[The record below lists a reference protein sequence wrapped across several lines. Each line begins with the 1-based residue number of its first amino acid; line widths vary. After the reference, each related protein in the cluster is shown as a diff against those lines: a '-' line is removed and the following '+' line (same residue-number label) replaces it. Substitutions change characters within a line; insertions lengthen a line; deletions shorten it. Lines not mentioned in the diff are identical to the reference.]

1 MSILKL
7 PDLFLLQI
15 YFGHLSMVI
24 RQLLV
29 VIVVRWLL
37 VLLQFVN
44 GLLVFL
50 LHLLVASSCCL
61 IITTFLVTLNL
72 NLLFPD
78 WGLFRRLLH
87 QGVCRRAINL
97 LLLLGRRQVIQLRQ
111 ELHLLGA
118 EAHLLQLLLN

>member
-1 MSILKL
+1 
-7 PDLFLLQI
+7 
-15 YFGHLSMVI
+15 MVI

-72 NLLFPD
+72 YLLFLE
-78 WGLFRRLLH
+78 WRLVQRLLH

>member
-72 NLLFPD
+72 YLLFLE
-78 WGLFRRLLH
+78 WRLIRRLLH

-111 ELHLLGA
+111 ELHLLRA